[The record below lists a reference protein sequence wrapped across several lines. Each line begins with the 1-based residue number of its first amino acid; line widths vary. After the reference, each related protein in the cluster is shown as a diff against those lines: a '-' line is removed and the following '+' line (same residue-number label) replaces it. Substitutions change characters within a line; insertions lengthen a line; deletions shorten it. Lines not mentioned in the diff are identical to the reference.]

1 MRDGGGGT
9 VKFFA
14 QSFAQLQTLV
24 ISLSV
29 PGEGFQFPVPPGWE
43 SGSWQRGAEQEAVV
57 EEVCQLSPPGRG
69 CPPPNSEPTREVVVG
84 LKGAKSRSQEPTAGA
99 LCGGLGPG
107 LTEGQGTEQ
116 QDTTVEEAFPGRE
129 GTSQG
134 GPKSWPVLL
143 SSITGPQRGS
153 FPTPLH
159 PSSLQGGSD
168 HLLC

>member
-1 MRDGGGGT
+1 MTAAWISEADFTHTHTHTQLGSGKLVGPSLYLLGQVGWSCHVAFPDTDKFFSGTRFFDGGGGT

-69 CPPPNSEPTREVVVG
+69 CPPPTQNPQERWWWG
-84 LKGAKSRSQEPTAGA
+84 LKEQKAGARSQLQVPCVEAWV
-99 LCGGLGPG
+99 LG
-107 LTEGQGTEQ
+107 
-116 QDTTVEEAFPGRE
+116 
-129 GTSQG
+129 
-134 GPKSWPVLL
+134 
-143 SSITGPQRGS
+143 
-153 FPTPLH
+153 
-159 PSSLQGGSD
+159 
-168 HLLC
+168 